1 MVSLRLPKNER
12 LLKRAEFVNLNRSGI
27 RRYTEHFILIV
38 KKNDLGITRLGITIG
53 KKFGK
58 AVKRNRTKRLI
69 REFFRLNKSDLI
81 QGYDI
86 VVIVKND
93 ATHLDS
99 EKIKDELGT
108 VAFNKKIHA

>member
-1 MVSLRLPKNER
+1 MGSLRFPKNER
-12 LLKRAEFVNLNRSGI
+12 LLKRAEFVNLNRSGS
-27 RRYTEHFILIV
+27 RHYTDHFVLIY

-53 KKFGK
+53 KKVGK

-86 VVIVKND
+86 VVIGKKD
-93 ATHLDS
+93 ASYLDI
-99 EKIKDELGT
+99 EKIKDELGS
-108 VAFNKKIHA
+108 VAFNKKMPA